1 MGKEAMQDSKNA
13 IIVSVITI
21 LSKNQTQKSKKFEKQ
36 SKKEEKSHQSNTVPV
51 CTVGHSLDPVCPRP
65 VPSLRQPLDLGL
77 VLPRPLDLDLYQGSL

>member
-36 SKKEEKSHQSNTVPV
+36 TKKGKI
-51 CTVGHSLDPVCPRP
+51 
-65 VPSLRQPLDLGL
+65 
-77 VLPRPLDLDLYQGSL
+77 